1 MLFGRKRDNVKGIP
15 DTTWKKL
22 EHITLSERSQ
32 SQKAV
37 HCMIALTCSVQ
48 KGCPDWNRTGDTLVS
63 LVHRLAL
70 KPLSHTSSGHRVY
83 FWDDENILKL
93 NMVMVVQLCEYIKNH
108 CMVLFN

>member
-48 KGCPDWNRTGDTLVS
+48 KGCPDWESNWRHFGSQAGAQTTEP
-63 LVHRLAL
+63 H
-70 KPLSHTSSGHRVY
+70 
-83 FWDDENILKL
+83 KL
-93 NMVMVVQLCEYIKNH
+93 RAQG
-108 CMVLFN
+108 LFLG